1 MKKRLLQ
8 TMLVGLVTITTVAQT
23 APSRPKLVVGIVV
36 DQLRTDYLDYLRSQ
50 LGAKGL
56 NRLIKGGTYLRDVDF
71 HIRPDAASAT
81 AMLFTGAYPALN
93 GIAGETAYDPATR
106 RMQPALFDEHA
117 IGNFTSETLS
127 PRPLLLSTIS
137 DELALSGIGKGEV
150 YSVATDPLT
159 AILMSG
165 HAGKGAY
172 WISSDGGKWSSSTYY
187 KDIPNV
193 VSKRN
198 YSSPLPSRIDTIT
211 WQPSRATLSADKK
224 PGVSFRYTFSHSD
237 REAYKKFLA
246 TPRANDEVTDL
257 AVDILGTLRLGTRST
272 VDMLNVGYTV
282 APYPYAAN
290 PSDYWPE
297 LEDAYIR
304 LDSQIERLLDAVD
317 KTVGLD
323 NAVIFLSSTGYY
335 DEPERDASKS
345 SLPGGEF
352 STRRASSLLNAYLSA
367 KFGTG
372 EYVADLSSSAL
383 YLNHGFIEKQKAD
396 IDKVALE
403 ARDFLCRM
411 SGVADAATYRQI
423 LDGTG
428 AASEELRL
436 SLSPTSTAD
445 VVLRFQPGWTVTD
458 DLRYPVQ
465 KQMVSLAV
473 PPSPA
478 IIYGAGVAAREISTP
493 VDATAIAPTV
503 AGILRIRSPNG
514 AASRRILP

>member
-23 APSRPKLVVGIVV
+23 APARPKLVVGIVV
-36 DQLRTDYLDYLRSQ
+36 DQLRTDYLEYLRSQ
-50 LGAKGL
+50 FGAKGL

-71 HIRPDAASAT
+71 HIRPDAASGT
-81 AMLFTGAYPALN
+81 AMIFTGAYPSLN
-93 GIAGETAYDPATR
+93 GIAAATAYDPATR
-106 RMQPALFDEHA
+106 RMQPALFDEQA

-137 DELALSGIGKGEV
+137 DEIALTGIGKGEV

-159 AILMSG
+159 AILMTG

-172 WISSDGGKWSSSTYY
+172 WINSESGKWSSSTYY

-198 YSSPLPSRIDTIT
+198 YSSPLSTAIDTIT
-211 WQPSRATLSADKK
+211 WQPSRLTTADDKK
-224 PGVSFRYTFSHSD
+224 KGFQFKYTFSHTD
-237 REAYKKFLA
+237 RDAYRRFLL

-257 AVDILGTLRLGTRST
+257 AVDILGSLRLGSRST
-272 VDMLNVGYTV
+272 IDMLNVGYTV
-282 APYPYAAN
+282 APYPYASN
-290 PSDYWPE
+290 TSDYRLE

-317 KTVGLD
+317 RAVGLD
-323 NAVIFLSSTGYY
+323 NALIFLSSTGYY
-335 DEPERDASKS
+335 NEPERDNSKS
-345 SLPGGEF
+345 PVPGGDF
-352 STRRASSLLNAYLSA
+352 STRRAASLLNAYLSA

-372 EYVADLSSSAL
+372 DYVADLTSSAL
-383 YLNHGFIEKQKAD
+383 YLNHAVIERQKAD

-403 ARDFLCRM
+403 SRDFLCRM
-411 SGVADAATYRQI
+411 SGVADAATFRQI
-423 LDGTG
+423 LDGDGIG
-428 AASEELRL
+428 ADELRL

-445 VVLRFQPGWTVTD
+445 VILRFQPGWSVTD

-465 KQMVSLAV
+465 KHTVNLAIA
-473 PPSPA
+473 PAPA
-478 IIYGAGVAAREISTP
+478 IIFGPGVAVKEISTP
-493 VDATAIAPTV
+493 VDATVLAPTV

-514 AASRRILP
+514 ASSRRILP